1 MPNTM
6 FFSLLLNIG
15 LLVLIATLLTKFP
28 VVRRMFL
35 EGPNSAGS
43 RIALALIFGSVSI
56 ISTYTGIK
64 ANGAIVN
71 TRVIGVLAAGLLG
84 GPQVGIGA
92 ALIGGCHRY
101 LFDIGGF
108 TAVSCAISTFVEGLI
123 GAAFSRQFRQGKL
136 DNTGIFLITVL
147 AEVSQMVIILLI
159 SKPFEAALELV
170 KLIAF
175 PMITMN
181 ALGMVIFITTF
192 NIVFVEEDNEVAGK
206 MRLAL
211 NIADKSLP
219 HLRQGLYSF
228 KDMQETVNII
238 HESFPCSAV
247 MITDQQRLIAICP
260 EEKRS
265 RMNAGE
271 VLGPICAS
279 IHNEQVT
286 TFIPGEDCPPLS
298 PALKN
303 YAIIVAPL
311 IEMDKPVGS
320 LTMVVKKQ
328 WHSSAQ
334 ATVSFAGELAKL
346 FSTQLELSD
355 LDYQKRLRRKAEFK
369 ALQSQ
374 VNPHFLYNALNTI
387 AYVCREN
394 PNRARELIFTLSS
407 YYRQTLE
414 NDRYM
419 LNLHTELY
427 HVSSYLELEK
437 ARFEEKLQVEI
448 QVSEDLDCMVP
459 SFILQPLVENA
470 VRYGAEKSG
479 MRYVGI
485 CAAQTADGIE
495 ISVTDHGSGFP
506 QEIIDHLYSG
516 RPMKGIGLENVH
528 KRLKSIYG
536 ENHGLVIDSSPGGS
550 RVSFLI
556 QEEPAPAYAEAGAND
571 DPGAAAGQIYHT
583 TTKEEPA

>member
-1 MPNTM
+1 MSNTM

-35 EGPNSAGS
+35 DGQHSVRS
-43 RIALALIFGSVSI
+43 RIALALIFGTVSI
-56 ISTYTGIK
+56 ISTYTGVK

-92 ALIGGCHRY
+92 AVIGGVHRY

-123 GAAFSRQFRQGKL
+123 GAAFSRRFRQGKL

-147 AEVSQMVIILLI
+147 AEVGQMVIILLI
-159 SKPFEAALELV
+159 SKPFEAAVDLV
-170 KLIAF
+170 QIIAF
-175 PMITMN
+175 PMIAMN
-181 ALGMVIFITTF
+181 ALGMVIFIATF
-192 NIVFVEEDNEVAGK
+192 NMVFVEEDTEFAGK
-206 MRLAL
+206 MQLAL

-219 HLRQGLYSF
+219 HLRQGLYSL
-228 KDMQETVNII
+228 KHMEETANII
-238 HESFPCSAV
+238 YESFSCSAV
-247 MITDQQRLIAICP
+247 MITDNQRIIAICP
-260 EEKRS
+260 EDQRS
-265 RMNAGE
+265 LMNARE
-271 VLGPICAS
+271 VLNPICAA
-279 IHNEQVT
+279 IQNQQVT
-286 TFIPGEDCPPLS
+286 TFTATEEKPPLC

-303 YAIIVAPL
+303 YTVIVAPL

-328 WHSSAQ
+328 WHSSSQ
-334 ATVSFAGELAKL
+334 ANISFAGELAKL

-355 LDYQKRLRRKAEFK
+355 LDYQKRLRRKAELK

-394 PNRARELIFTLSS
+394 PDRARELIFILSS

-427 HVSSYLELEK
+427 HVNSYLELEK

-448 QVSEDLDCMVP
+448 RVGEDINCMVP

-470 VRYGAEKSG
+470 VRYGVEKSG
-479 MRYVGI
+479 NRFVGI
-485 CAAQTADGIE
+485 QAVQEDGGIE

-506 QEIIDHLYSG
+506 QEIIDQLYSG
-516 RPMKGIGLENVH
+516 APAKGIGLDNVH

-536 ENHGLVIDSSPGGS
+536 ETNGLTIESSSTGS
-550 RVSFLI
+550 KVSFLI
-556 QEEPAPAYAEAGAND
+556 PEPELIETND
-571 DPGAAAGQIYHT
+571 THN
-583 TTKEEPA
+583 TKEDAS